1 MKHKKWMLIL
11 MSAILALSLF
21 GCSTTAGQ
29 TDSSTTTVQASSVA
43 TTTVTQTSSTSSST
57 STAVSTST
65 SYSGLVDTSD
75 MFTDRDLEQSADLTD
90 AVYYTL
96 EDGQD
101 ITITEEGVYVLSGE
115 ASNVTVKVDV
125 DDESKVQIVLDGVTI
140 TNESAPAIYV
150 LSGDK
155 VFVTTTDSEN
165 SLSVTGTFVAD
176 GDTNLDAVI
185 FSKSDLVL
193 NGLGTLTIT
202 SAEGNGIT
210 SKDDLKVTGGTYSIT
225 SLKDAL
231 EANDSIRI
239 YAGDIT
245 IVTDKDGLH
254 SENDD
259 DDSLGYIY
267 IQGGTLNIT
276 AGDDGIQG
284 NAFVQIDG
292 GTISIPQSTEGIEGT
307 YVQINGGSIDIYA
320 TDDGINASDKSTSY
334 DIVIEVN
341 GGTINV
347 VVGSGDTDGFDANGD
362 IYINGGTISVEANSA
377 FDADGVAELNGGTV
391 TVNGTV
397 ITEITETQMGPG
409 GGHGGAPGGGAP
421 SGGPGK

>member
-1 MKHKKWMLIL
+1 
-11 MSAILALSLF
+11 
-21 GCSTTAGQ
+21 
-29 TDSSTTTVQASSVA
+29 
-43 TTTVTQTSSTSSST
+43 
-57 STAVSTST
+57 
-65 SYSGLVDTSD
+65 

-193 NGLGTLTIT
+193 NGLGTLTVT

-292 GTISIPQSTEGIEGT
+292 GTIS
-307 YVQINGGSIDIYA
+307 A

-341 GGTINV
+341 VGTINV